1 MMSKIQRRVRL
12 GLSSIAIASLAVV
25 SLTTPAISAEDY
37 SAPDA
42 PARIGVSQATGGLKV
57 YWSKVDG
64 SPEITNYI
72 ISGGV

>member
-1 MMSKIQRRVRL
+1 MISKIQRRVRL

-42 PARIGVSQATGGLKV
+42 PAHIGVSQTPSNGGASSL
-57 YWSKVDG
+57 
-64 SPEITNYI
+64 PRL
-72 ISGGV
+72 